1 MSQMNMIRF
10 KEIATFIPKGR
21 IIPNWVVKI
30 VKGNKK
36 QKCRFISNGCY
47 VLIRSNRMWIVPQHD
62 GEYALTITNVHN
74 VTMTFHPYRKGKIAD
89 IICQSNYFD
98 LVGNMP
104 NE

>member
-1 MSQMNMIRF
+1 MNQMNMIRF
-10 KEIATFIPKGR
+10 KELANFIPKGR
-21 IIPNWVVKI
+21 ILPNWVVKI
-30 VKGNKK
+30 IKGNKK

-47 VLIRSNRMWIVPQHD
+47 VLTRGDRMWIVPQHD

-74 VTMTFHPYRKGKIAD
+74 VTMTFHPYGKGKISE

-104 NE
+104 EE